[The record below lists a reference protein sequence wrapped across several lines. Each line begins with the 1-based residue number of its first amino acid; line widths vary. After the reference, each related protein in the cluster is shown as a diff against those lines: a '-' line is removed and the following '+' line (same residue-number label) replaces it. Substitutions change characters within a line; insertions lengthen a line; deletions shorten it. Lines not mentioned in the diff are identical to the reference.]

1 MNERTRT
8 KELLSKVCS
17 LIDFQLI
24 LVEDRL
30 SLNTLVGIKNSLL
43 RDRDSCESQKRAV
56 EEILLKLSPPN
67 FRISEFDR
75 LRLKN
80 IILPMFSDYILG
92 WDSDCHSVPFN
103 IAVELFNADLE
114 YLLSEELSAR
124 LTPAGVAAR
133 DQVLANIYTTRI
145 HHRFGIGS
153 KVTYRQYKRLIAAT
167 QGGWVDHLIERG
179 FLAPQDPV
187 YELGLPSWSGET
199 DGLCEGNSYF
209 DDIDPGL
216 APQTSNSTPCR
227 RAANG
232 AAEPRN

>member
-17 LIDFQLI
+17 LIDTQLI

-43 RDRDSCESQKRAV
+43 RDMDSRESQKRAV
-56 EEILLKLSPPN
+56 EEILLKLSPLN

-92 WDSDCHSVPFN
+92 WDSDSHLVPFS
-103 IAVELFNADLE
+103 IAVALFSADLE
-114 YLLSEELSAR
+114 YLLSEELSTR

-133 DQVLANIYTTRI
+133 NQVLANIYTTRL
-145 HHRFGIGS
+145 HHKFGIGS
-153 KVTYRQYKRLIAAT
+153 KVSKWQYQRLIAAT
-167 QGGWVDHLIERG
+167 QGGWVDHLVEMG
-179 FLAPQDPV
+179 VLVPPEPV
-187 YELGLPSWSGET
+187 FELGQPNCVLQTDDNPYEEEKYDEDVDAISFEQHHALEPPLQSCGE
-199 DGLCEGNSYF
+199 
-209 DDIDPGL
+209 
-216 APQTSNSTPCR
+216 
-227 RAANG
+227 
-232 AAEPRN
+232 